1 MQQRSGVSTF
11 PGRLIG
17 SIALPMAIKVID
29 FIREKLVMNQ
39 GESPPEPPGEG
50 AGTATEP
57 FAHAF
62 IIRIWLEA
70 APVAGQQAIWRGHIT
85 HVASGER
92 RQVQSLCGVQG
103 FLADYLQGMG
113 VRPGLLSY
121 FCRWFGCRAG

>member
-1 MQQRSGVSTF
+1 
-11 PGRLIG
+11 
-17 SIALPMAIKVID
+17 
-29 FIREKLVMNQ
+29 MNQ

-50 AGTATEP
+50 TGAATEP

-62 IIRIWLEA
+62 VIRIWLEA

-103 FLADYLQGMG
+103 FLADYLHGMG

-121 FCRWFGCRAG
+121 LCRWFGRRAV